1 MVDVLVV
8 GSVNQDVVV
17 RVPRHPGPGET
28 VLGSGMAMFDG
39 GKGANQAVA
48 AARLGAQVAF
58 VGRVGADEAG
68 AVLLAGLAS
77 EGVDTR
83 WVAVDGAVPS
93 GMAMITVDAS
103 GENSIVVVPGA
114 NHALDTRDVERAR
127 DALAHAAVTMLQLEV
142 PLEAVARAAELAAG
156 IVVLNPAPARSLP
169 SGLLGSVDVLVPNE
183 HELEVLVGSG
193 DPEAARELD
202 VQTVVVTLGADGAVI
217 VTADELLAVPAPPV
231 DAVDTTGAGDAFCG
245 ALAWALSQGRAI
257 EDAVE
262 VAVEVGAAAT
272 TARGARGGVPPRR

>member
-1 MVDVLVV
+1 MVDVVVV

-28 VLGSGMAMFDG
+28 VLGSGMTTFDG

-68 AVLLAGLAS
+68 AVLLAGLAT

-83 WVAVDGAVPS
+83 WVTVDGAVPS

-114 NHALDTRDVERAR
+114 NHAMRAGDVERAR
-127 DALAHAAVTMLQLEV
+127 DALAGAAVTMLQLEV
-142 PLEAVARAAELAAG
+142 PVEVVIRAAQLAAG
-156 IVVLNPAPARSLP
+156 TVVLNPAPARPLP
-169 SGLLGSVDVLVPNE
+169 DDLLGAVDVLVPNA
-183 HELEVLVGSG
+183 HELELLVGSA
-193 DPEAARELD
+193 DPEAARELG
-202 VQTVVVTLGADGAVI
+202 VRTVVVTLGADGAAI
-217 VTADELLAVPAPPV
+217 VTPDDLRRVPAPAV

-257 EDAVE
+257 QDAVE
-262 VAVEVGAAAT
+262 VAVEIGAAAT
-272 TARGARGGVPPRR
+272 TARGARGGLPRRR